1 MSSLMDPN
9 GPLMSALRKMA
20 DIVLVNIMFCLV
32 CCPVIT
38 IGAALT
44 ALHASMQVLA
54 AGKDEEGD
62 TVVRTF
68 IRTFKEDFLAS
79 TKLWM
84 VTLALIAFLVLYY
97 TVVQSM
103 AGGLARLYRITFYAL
118 VLIFLFGFQYI
129 YPIEARFRLRT
140 RDTLKNAWMLSI
152 AAAPWTLLSLALTAG
167 AVYITVF
174 MNPQA
179 FNMAVFIWVTA
190 GFGVVAYLNSFFF
203 LKAFQKAGVFYGIED
218 NDTGE
223 QTEGALFM
231 DEGHRKDDLMISESS
246 YSDPNWNRKEDP
258 EEEARHR
265 EWVKATTGRTK
276 RR

>member
-9 GPLMSALRKMA
+9 GSLMSALRRMA

-54 AGKDEEGD
+54 AGRDEQGD

-68 IRTFKEDFLAS
+68 IRTFKEDFLPS
-79 TKLWM
+79 TILWM
-84 VTLALIAFLVLYY
+84 VTLAMIAFLLLYY
-97 TVVQSM
+97 TVVQRMS
-103 AGGLARLYRITFYAL
+103 GGLSRVYHITFYAL
-118 VLIFLFGFQYI
+118 VLIFLFGFQYL
-129 YPIEARFRLRT
+129 YPLEARFRLRT

-152 AAAPWTLLSLALTAG
+152 AAAPWTLLSLLLTAA

-174 MNPQA
+174 MNPDA
-179 FNMAVFIWVTA
+179 FNMAVFIWTVA
-190 GFGVVAYLNSFFF
+190 GFGVLAYLSSFIF
-203 LKAFQKAGVFYGIED
+203 LRTFHRLGVFYELQD
-218 NDTGE
+218 VDTGE

-231 DEGHRKDDLMISESS
+231 DEDH
-246 YSDPNWNRKEDP
+246 RKEDLMTFEDSVSDPDWNRRTDP
-258 EEEARHR
+258 EKEEQHR
-265 EWVKATTGRTK
+265 EWVKSTTGRGKK
-276 RR
+276 R